1 MSRPW
6 YLRESSPGD
15 GSADTGKARAPSGPG
30 RTSHRLAPV
39 PTSAEVLQR
48 YRGTAVED
56 LLAYHNLGHP
66 FRSHAQAE
74 MLIAMCMDHRKM
86 LRIPENF
93 AFILRTGGGNLRRIE
108 FKLSYAIAIGG
119 VRAVCLIAHN
129 HCGMVELSR
138 RRDDF
143 VRGLVEN
150 GGWDRRDAEVHFDA
164 SAPEFEIGDPVSFVA
179 QEAQRLSRRYPK
191 VLFAPLHYDVGD
203 GTLTQVVE

>member
-6 YLRESSPGD
+6 HPRQSSPGV
-15 GSADTGKARAPSGPG
+15 GGTG
-30 RTSHRLAPV
+30 HQLAPV
-39 PTSAEVLQR
+39 RTGGDVLPH

-56 LLAYHNLGHP
+56 LLAYHNLSCP

-119 VRAVCLIAHN
+119 VRVVCLIAHN
-129 HCGMVELSR
+129 HCGMVELNR
-138 RRDDF
+138 RREDF
-143 VRGLVEN
+143 IRGLVEN
-150 GGWDRRDAEVHFDA
+150 GGWDRREAEAHFDA

-179 QEAQRLSRRYPK
+179 QEAQRLGRRYPK
-191 VLFAPLHYDVGD
+191 VLIAPLHYEIEA
-203 GTLTQVVE
+203 GTLSQVVE